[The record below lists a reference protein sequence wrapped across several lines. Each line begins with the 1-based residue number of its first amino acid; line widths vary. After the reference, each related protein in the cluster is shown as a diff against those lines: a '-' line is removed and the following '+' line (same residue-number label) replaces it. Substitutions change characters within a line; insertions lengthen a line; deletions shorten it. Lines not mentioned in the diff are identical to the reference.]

1 MSLAEKGLYLDL
13 LDRHYAEGSLPSDEA
28 MLARLTGASPA
39 EFNRAWRRVQMEFES
54 DPSQPGRLIQPEVS
68 AELAAMD
75 RYAAQ
80 QAEKGRKGGRP
91 KKAVALQRVSSGKAV
106 VNPLESHEDLDL
118 DLDKKEPTP
127 PTPPCSPDGFNN
139 QAAFDAFRKAYPKDT
154 GLYGQEITS
163 AWEDI
168 VETAV
173 NQAVIWGEVKR
184 GLVRMNASGTP
195 DKFIPSAAKFLRERK
210 FLELWAP
217 RDGRPVAKAL
227 KKCGCGEWITEC
239 VGLDC
244 GASIC
249 PQCDP
254 LNGWHLGTDPL
265 CQKCLEEANE
275 VIEKNKQIL
284 QEMR

>member
-1 MSLAEKGLYLDL
+1 VGLASDRRAGRLQRGGLAMARNPLPWHKRYHGEWLGSEKRAGMSLAEKGLYLDL

-118 DLDKKEPTP
+118 DLELEPAEEP
-127 PTPPCSPDGFNN
+127 
-139 QAAFDAFRKAYPKDT
+139 
-154 GLYGQEITS
+154 
-163 AWEDI
+163 
-168 VETAV
+168 AV
-173 NQAVIWGEVKR
+173 GE
-184 GLVRMNASGTP
+184 
-195 DKFIPSAAKFLRERK
+195 
-210 FLELWAP
+210 
-217 RDGRPVAKAL
+217 
-227 KKCGCGEWITEC
+227 
-239 VGLDC
+239 
-244 GASIC
+244 
-249 PQCDP
+249 
-254 LNGWHLGTDPL
+254 
-265 CQKCLEEANE
+265 
-275 VIEKNKQIL
+275 
-284 QEMR
+284 